1 MVILFFF
8 FKSGCSHLS
17 RLDHLCGSQV
27 SWTLGYPGRWLASL
41 IGFSLG
47 SFPGALP
54 STTTKEVGGF
64 LLPAFRSFFSEQC
77 QLA

>member
-1 MVILFFF
+1 
-8 FKSGCSHLS
+8 
-17 RLDHLCGSQV
+17 
-27 SWTLGYPGRWLASL
+27 
-41 IGFSLG
+41 LG

-64 LLPAFRSFFSEQC
+64 LLPAFRFFFSEQY